1 MIPYGQCDQ
10 RYSTEVSLKRHIRY
24 VHSGVQ
30 YPCSLCKK
38 TFITQHIK
46 IVHQDQKYKCPNI
59 SSYHEAVRHPCGHCD
74 KWFTHKGYLK
84 EHNLIFICSEIY
96 RSKTG
101 LNRLLLSYNQKIR
114 LPFRERGQRTIG
126 SSQTKYSQSEWDV
139 KNDSK
144 IGL

>member
-1 MIPYGQCDQ
+1 MILCGQCDQ

-46 IVHQDQKYKCPNI
+46 IVHQDQKYNCPNCEKTFCTKSGLKQHI

-101 LNRLLLSYNQKIR
+101 LNRLLLSYN
-114 LPFRERGQRTIG
+114 
-126 SSQTKYSQSEWDV
+126 
-139 KNDSK
+139 
-144 IGL
+144 